1 LVEETSQCLMYKE
14 GFLPPPS
21 GVMM

>member
-14 GFLPPPS
+14 GSLPPPS